1 MTMRDKI
8 AAVMW
13 RTQAEGVGAPA
24 SVANAR
30 TPEAFA
36 DESRETRNTWLKQA
50 DAIIAALPVLV
61 PDLEWEKT
69 TDHWQASDRLG
80 GRYEVFR
87 LSGGRSTA
95 HHLVRG
101 YGVQIGDGSSMGS
114 DIAAANAHHRA
125 AVCKMMGL

>member
-8 AAVMW
+8 AAIIDANLSEDYDGGV
-13 RTQAEGVGAPA
+13 QA
-24 SVANAR
+24 
-30 TPEAFA
+30 
-36 DESRETRNTWLKQA
+36 A

-69 TDHWQASDRLG
+69 TGHWQASDRLG

-95 HHLVRG
+95 HLLVRG
-101 YGVQIGDGSSMGS
+101 YGIQIGDGSSMWS
-114 DIAAANAHHRA
+114 DIAAVEAHHRA